1 MQNSERV
8 AKILVISAI
17 ASLFFRRGIFHP
29 YFLQPFE
36 FLIILAFVITIISLF
51 FSKRIVA
58 ETKKDVIS
66 WLKFWGL
73 FFLFLTIGLI
83 YSYFFYH
90 DAITKDVIG
99 GLIKDYFALLTNAL
113 AFLMIIYYSRNPGF
127 IKQSL
132 NAFLSSFS
140 YSLFVIFP
148 SLILIFNVT
157 EAGSTFIG
165 FHNSR
170 TALASLLIISFAIIT
185 AFFVKEKNMIKKII
199 FWVGVVFIVSL
210 ILWAGSR
217 AGYLAL
223 ATMAG
228 FIVIYLFLNTEEK
241 LKLIFK
247 SAVIILSTVIIA
259 YLILPLPA
267 KNMIIIQIF
276 PQFSYLLDTSES
288 EVVKIGLKP
297 IKIALPWWYPENP
310 NAIKIDRI
318 TTITTISNFTFF
330 KKVFKNPNL
339 QIPEDG
345 RQTIWSKALKLFIK
359 NPLGLSTQF
368 YNIDRT
374 IMAGGFPA
382 GAHNTFLQVGL
393 SGGWLGFILF
403 GFLIYKVFYSLKNSF
418 DKSVQWLALTV
429 MNFGFLIA
437 LLVDDRLFNPWLWV
451 IISLAI
457 GYHQS
462 KSINKTSLYNSAALS
477 QECFSASNRLA

>member
-1 MQNSERV
+1 MTSRLEKIS
-8 AKILVISAI
+8 KILIIVAVG
-17 ASLFFRRGIFHP
+17 SLFFRRGIIHP

-36 FLIILAFVITIISLF
+36 ILTISAFIITIISLIF
-51 FSKRIVA
+51 LKNIPNEVKENVVRW
-58 ETKKDVIS
+58 T
-66 WLKFWGL
+66 KFWGL
-73 FFLFLTIGLI
+73 FFLFITFGLL
-83 YSYFFYH
+83 YNCLFYG
-90 DAITKDVIG
+90 DAITKDVIN

-113 AFLMIIYYSRNPGF
+113 AFLMIIYYSRKPGF

-132 NAFLSSFS
+132 NAFLSSFP
-140 YSLFVIFP
+140 YSLFIIFP

-157 EAGSTFIG
+157 EAGSTFVG
-165 FHNSR
+165 FHTSR

-199 FWVGVVFIVSL
+199 FWIGMVLIVSL

-217 AGYLAL
+217 AGYLAS
-223 ATMAG
+223 AMIAG
-228 FIVIYLFLNTEEK
+228 FIVVYLLLNTKEK

-247 SAVIILSTVIIA
+247 SAIIILSTIVIA

-276 PQFSYLLDTSES
+276 PRFSYLLNTTES
-288 EVVKIGLKP
+288 EVVKIGLKS

-310 NAIKIDRI
+310 NAIKIDKI
-318 TTITTISNFTFF
+318 ATITTISNSTLF
-330 KKVFKNPNL
+330 KEVLKNPNL
-339 QIPEDG
+339 QIPEGG
-345 RQTIWSKALKLFIK
+345 RKTIWSNALKLFIK

-368 YNIDRT
+368 FNIDRT
-374 IMAGGFPA
+374 IIANGFPA
-382 GAHNTFLQVGL
+382 GAHNTFLQAGL

-403 GFLIYKVFYSLKNSF
+403 GFLIYKVFYSLKSSF
-418 DKSVQWLALTV
+418 DKSVQWLALTA
-429 MNFGFLIA
+429 MNFGFIMP
-437 LLVDDRLFNPWLWV
+437 LLVDDRLFNPWLWI

-477 QECFSASNRLA
+477 QE